1 MSDDTI
7 ILKLCPVVLGQGPPA
22 DPEKK
27 NETVRGFV
35 LDAVSETCQESTNPI
50 ATVTGCPTLEA
61 RSMVGLLT
69 YCYTK
74 GVLSAAEI
82 EESLWNDDA
91 LRGKCMQQLPSAKTI
106 SRFRRLNRGLILTCL
121 EKALRRIRRALVSS
135 TLSQSLVCGET
146 EARPK
151 PPRLFTPAAAAGEG
165 TTILVHREAVQRVE
179 NATCLDA
186 DLLSE

>member
-35 LDAVSETCQESTNPI
+35 LDAVSETCQEGANPI
-50 ATVTGCPTLEA
+50 VTVTGCPTFEA
-61 RSMVGLLT
+61 KSMVGLLT

-82 EESLWNDDA
+82 EENLWNDDA
-91 LRGKCMQQLPSAKTI
+91 LRGKCIQQLPTAKTI

-121 EKALRRIRRALVSS
+121 ENALRRIRRALASA
-135 TLSQSLVCGET
+135 TLSQSLTSGE
-146 EARPK
+146 ADMKPK
-151 PPRLFTPAAAAGEG
+151 PARLFTVAPAPGEG
-165 TTILVHREAVQRVE
+165 TTILMRKEAMQRVE